1 MKNTMWLF
9 AAAFLCACS
18 PKGDPTLDLMT
29 ITIDANS
36 GQATSLN
43 GLLSPQTVISLD
55 TTVLVAGVG
64 DLCLIDSNLYLLDDQ
79 QMAISMFTNQGG
91 EALNTIKA
99 FGGGP
104 EEYIQPTMLSTDGAS
119 LFLLDFAGSAI
130 LEYDKGLRFVRK
142 IKLESP
148 VNDFVCVP
156 EGFLC
161 FNSWMGG
168 EACPVVVYNK
178 EGEVQQR
185 INFKRPVAAYGA
197 KGKVFFEDQG
207 QVYFRPFFCDTI
219 YQYKPEALELS
230 PVALLDFQDKAIPS
244 DFDFQNDVFASPY
257 AFATHVFAVDG
268 CWVIS
273 YMSGG
278 SRYYA
283 LGKAVGGKSD
293 SYHFDGK
300 SGEVFFPQWK
310 IGDRLVTVVL
320 GPISSSREAEEEN
333 GCWLLLRTLN
343 MQR

>member
-43 GLLSPQTVISLD
+43 GLLSSQTAISLD

-79 QMAISMFTNQGG
+79 QMAISMFANQGG

-142 IKLESP
+142 I
-148 VNDFVCVP
+148 
-156 EGFLC
+156 
-161 FNSWMGG
+161 
-168 EACPVVVYNK
+168 
-178 EGEVQQR
+178 
-185 INFKRPVAAYGA
+185 
-197 KGKVFFEDQG
+197 
-207 QVYFRPFFCDTI
+207 
-219 YQYKPEALELS
+219 
-230 PVALLDFQDKAIPS
+230 
-244 DFDFQNDVFASPY
+244 
-257 AFATHVFAVDG
+257 
-268 CWVIS
+268 
-273 YMSGG
+273 
-278 SRYYA
+278 
-283 LGKAVGGKSD
+283 
-293 SYHFDGK
+293 
-300 SGEVFFPQWK
+300 
-310 IGDRLVTVVL
+310 
-320 GPISSSREAEEEN
+320 
-333 GCWLLLRTLN
+333 
-343 MQR
+343 

>member
-1 MKNTMWLF
+1 MKNTMLLL
-9 AAAFLCACS
+9 ATVFLCACS
-18 PKGDPTLDLMT
+18 PKHDSSSKITTLS
-29 ITIDANS
+29 IDAAS
-36 GQATSLN
+36 DKATSLN
-43 GLLSPQTVISLD
+43 GLLSSQTAISLD

-79 QMAISMFTNQGG
+79 QMSVSRFAYPGG
-91 EALNTIKA
+91 ELINTMKA

-168 EACPVVVYNK
+168 EVCPVVVYNK

-197 KGKVFFEDQG
+197 KGKVFFEDREH
-207 QVYFRPFFCDTI
+207 VYFRPFFCDTI
-219 YQYKPEALELS
+219 YQYESEALELA
-230 PVALLDFQDKAIPS
+230 PVALLDFQDKAIPN

-257 AFATHVFAVDG
+257 AFATHVFEAEG

-273 YMSGG
+273 YVSGG

-283 LGKAVGGKSD
+283 LGNAAGGKSD
-293 SYHFDGK
+293 SYRFDGK
-300 SGEVFFPQWK
+300 SGEVFFPQWR
-310 IGDRLVTVVL
+310 IGDKLVTVVV
-320 GPISSSREAEEEN
+320 GAFATN
-333 GCWLLLRTLN
+333 GETAQDDGCRLLLHSLN
-343 MQR
+343 TQR

>member
-1 MKNTMWLF
+1 MKNTMLLL
-9 AAAFLCACS
+9 AVAFLCACS
-18 PKGDPTLDLMT
+18 PKHDSSSKITTLS
-29 ITIDANS
+29 IDAAS
-36 GQATSLN
+36 DKATSLN
-43 GLLSPQTVISLD
+43 GLLSLQTAISLD

-79 QMAISMFTNQGG
+79 QMSLSKFTYPGG
-91 EALNTIKA
+91 EVVNTIKA

-104 EEYIQPTMLSTDGAS
+104 EEYIQPTMLATDGAS

-207 QVYFRPFFCDTI
+207 QVYFRPFFCDTV
-219 YQYKPEALELS
+219 YQYQPEALELS
-230 PVALLDFQDKAIPS
+230 SVALLDFQDKAIPS
-244 DFDFQNDVFASPY
+244 DFDFQNDVFESPY
-257 AFATHVFAVDG
+257 AVATHVFAAG
-268 CWVIS
+268 GYWVIS
-273 YMSGG
+273 YVSGG

-283 LGKAVGGKSD
+283 LANAAGGKSD
-293 SYHFDGK
+293 SYRFDGK
-300 SGEVFFPQWK
+300 RGEVFFPQWK
-310 IGDRLVTVVL
+310 IGDGLATVVL
-320 GPISSSREAEEEN
+320 GAISSSRETEEGN

-343 MQR
+343 TQS